1 MRIQN
6 IFLCWILFVLSVTV
20 FAQSTN
26 YDWNNMIG
34 FACFKNARTTISVR
48 HIEVLIKQ
56 KDFDSIKILM
66 NSPIPAIKYLSIK
79 TCEVLERKGMIHFS
93 ADERVYINEIKK
105 SSDTLYYCSGC
116 TEQASYTIME
126 LFADNSIELNKG
138 VNNWI
143 KSCLKI
149 EIQPR

>member
-66 NSPIPAIKYLSIK
+66 NSPIPAIKYLSVK
-79 TCEVLERKGMIHFS
+79 TCEILERKGMIQFS
-93 ADERVYINEIKK
+93 TVEREVVNEIKK
-105 SSDTLYYCSGC
+105 SKGIIYVCSGC
-116 TEQASYTIME
+116 TEIESYTLVQ
-126 LFADNSIELNKG
+126 LFADNSISLNK
-138 VNNWI
+138 VVVDWVDE
-143 KSCLKI
+143 CLKNKSTH
-149 EIQPR
+149 